1 MGLRRLLVRGLYGL
15 ALFVV
20 LSGPAMAEATCA
32 VPTVTNADDA
42 IPKFEALRG
51 AQCLG
56 GAQCQTAQC
65 KLVSDML
72 ARNQDANGVPP
83 QQIQSML
90 GTLNDAGM
98 SLSETQPGVVQLHGM
113 LTQWQLGELAK
124 TDALTA
130 ITQILKSDINQWR
143 VRNLLIFPNTSF
155 EVDAQ
160 ALLRACGSPA
170 SCQAE
175 FASLVNVY
183 TLSVL
188 IHETLSVDTKDQ
200 LAAFLKEVHQKD
212 ERWTAFH
219 NKSLAVL
226 PWELAFNNLFY
237 RSSKVG
243 FSGPPNYQW
252 LLLHP
257 SAALVYDT
265 RQSDKLQ
272 PALLLDVIGR
282 YQWTWGGKD
291 GSDIAA
297 PWGVALAMSWHGNGP
312 GYGFSVHLPRNWSL
326 GLTTS
331 HSAGKGNQVQFI
343 VSSEVVRFITDK
355 ETNVDDLRKNLDGLH

>member
-1 MGLRRLLVRGLYGL
+1 MALRRLVRGLYRFALL
-15 ALFVV
+15 ALVV
-20 LSGPAMAEATCA
+20 SAPAMAEDMCA
-32 VPTVTNADDA
+32 VPSVTSADDA
-42 IPKFEALRG
+42 IAKFDALRRHD
-51 AQCLG
+51 CLG
-56 GAQCQTAQC
+56 GAECSTAQC

-72 ARNQDANGVPP
+72 AKSQGAKGTPP
-83 QQIQSML
+83 DQMQSML
-90 GTLNDAGM
+90 GTLNDAAM

-113 LTQWQLGELAK
+113 LARWKLGELAK
-124 TDALTA
+124 TDAKSAL
-130 ITQILKSDINQWR
+130 TQILAADTKQWQGQNFL
-143 VRNLLIFPNTSF
+143 VFPNTPF
-155 EVDAQ
+155 EVDVQDHLSRCA
-160 ALLRACGSPA
+160 SPA
-170 SCQAE
+170 SCETQ

-183 TLSVL
+183 TLSDL
-188 IHETLSVDTKDQ
+188 IDRTLKTATRDQ
-200 LAAFLKEVHQKD
+200 LDEFDRKIHQMD

-237 RSSKVG
+237 RSSNAG

-282 YQWTWGGKD
+282 YQWTWSGKD

-297 PWGVALAMSWHGNGP
+297 PWGAALAMSWHGNSP

-326 GLTTS
+326 GLTASRTP
-331 HSAGKGNQVQFI
+331 GKGTQVQFI
-343 VSSEVVRFITDK
+343 VSSEVVRFISDK
-355 ETNVDDLRKNLDGLH
+355 EKNVQDLRTNLESLH